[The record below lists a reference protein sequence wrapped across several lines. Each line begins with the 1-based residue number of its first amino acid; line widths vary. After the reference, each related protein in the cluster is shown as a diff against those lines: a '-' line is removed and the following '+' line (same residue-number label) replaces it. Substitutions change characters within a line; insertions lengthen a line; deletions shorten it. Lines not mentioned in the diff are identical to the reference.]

1 MKAGPSGPPAA
12 AGPSRPPA
20 VAGPPGPPAAGQV
33 TPDDLEDLIR
43 SVRNSVEGRRD
54 AVSLDQM
61 ADRVRSHAALVA
73 HGLRRASTSTD
84 VIPPGVVKTAVAAV
98 EGRVTVGSRAEAG
111 SGSAAVAPADSVP
124 GKRKRK
130 RRRRR
135 K

>member
-43 SVRNSVEGRRD
+43 SVRNSAEGRRD

-61 ADRVRSHAALVA
+61 ADRVRSHAALVS
-73 HGLRRASTSTD
+73 HDLRRASSSTD
-84 VIPPGVVKTAVAAV
+84 VIPPGVVRTAVAAV

-111 SGSAAVAPADSVP
+111 SGSAVPPADSVP